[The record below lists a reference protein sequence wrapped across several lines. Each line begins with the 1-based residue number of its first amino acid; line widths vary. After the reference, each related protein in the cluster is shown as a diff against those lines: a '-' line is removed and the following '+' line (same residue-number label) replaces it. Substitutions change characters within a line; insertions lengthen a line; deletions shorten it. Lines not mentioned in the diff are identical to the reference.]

1 MGSARGGGA
10 RINWRDLDLPPGH
23 PGSRDKIEA
32 ILRQKP
38 RHWLDWYEGRFR
50 NFEGGP
56 ARFIPA
62 EMTHDQVREINAMVH
77 VENELID
84 QACGRVLGRI
94 AERKWDQRT
103 DVFFTTDHGELQGDF
118 GLVYK
123 GPYHVDALMHIPM
136 IWRPAP
142 SAKIDA
148 GADFRAGRSARPR
161 ADILPIAGVP
171 VPSWMEGKPLPVASN
186 SGRERV
192 ITEWDSQFAQIGM
205 HMKSIYRDG
214 YVCTVYEKSTRDV
227 GFDLAGVIRGGLGG
241 PDIPMPDISYD
252 GTEGELYNL
261 REDPMQ
267 WRNLW
272 NDAGFAKLKSDLI
285 ADLYDNLPPARESAA
300 SGRGGRVIASD
311 TIRCSR

>member
-1 MGSARGGGA
+1 MSFPDPHHPWDPPESELHRCD
-10 RINWRDLDLPPGH
+10 WRDLDLPAGH
-23 PGSRDKIEA
+23 PGSNEEIERILADKPA
-32 ILRQKP
+32 
-38 RHWLDWYEGRFR
+38 HWLALWNGEWI
-50 NFEGGP
+50 NAEGGP
-56 ARFIPA
+56 GTYRPQNVS
-62 EMTHDQVREINAMVH
+62 HDNIREINAMTH
-77 VENELID
+77 IMNEMID
-84 QACGRVLGRI
+84 EACGRVLARVAQRG
-94 AERKWDQRT
+94 WDQDT

-142 SAKIDA
+142 SANVSPAQISEPVGQLDLA
-148 GADFRAGRSARPR
+148 PTFCE
-161 ADILPIAGVP
+161 IAGVP
-171 VPSWMEGKPLPVASN
+171 VPSWMDGKPLPLAPN

-214 YVCTVYEKSTRDV
+214 YVCTVYEKSTRDI
-227 GFDLAGVIRGGLGG
+227 GFDLAAIIRSGLGG
-241 PDIPMPDISYD
+241 PNIPMPDISYD

-272 NDAGFAKLKSDLI
+272 DDAGFAKLKSDLI
-285 ADLYDNLPPARESAA
+285 ADLYDNLPPARDLQLPVEAPA
-300 SGRGGRVIASD
+300 
-311 TIRCSR
+311 